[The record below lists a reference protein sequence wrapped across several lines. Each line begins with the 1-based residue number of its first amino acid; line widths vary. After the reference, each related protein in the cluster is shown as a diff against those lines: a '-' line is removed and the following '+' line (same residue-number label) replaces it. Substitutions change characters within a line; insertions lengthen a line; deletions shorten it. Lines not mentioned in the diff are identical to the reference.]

1 MQQDIEKYKLVRRGP
16 KYCVRV
22 RGVVNTT
29 DSSTW
34 CQERSMSYHIKVNYK
49 MNYIWDH
56 IGKYNQRWDYDF
68 FFDTPTEATAFI
80 LGYL

>member
-1 MQQDIEKYKLVRRGP
+1 MQQVIKHKLVRRGQ

-34 CQERSMSYHIKVNYK
+34 CQERNMSHLIKVNYK

-56 IGKYNQRWDYDF
+56 IAKYNQRWDYDF
-68 FFDTPTEATAFI
+68 FFDTPTDATAFI